1 MQNTYQISPS
11 ILNADFT
18 RLGDA
23 IKAVE
28 NGGAGMIHL
37 DVMDG
42 NFVPNISFGPCV
54 VESVRKATSL
64 PLDCHLMIDQPEK
77 YITDFINAGA
87 DSVTIQVESTL
98 HLDRCLQLIRE
109 QGKKTAVTLN
119 PATPISSLETILDTV
134 DMVLIMS
141 VNPGFGGQALIPYTL
156 DKVRQL
162 RSLKPDLQIQIDGGI
177 KLDNIIQAKEAGA
190 NNFVVGSAIFG
201 TANPEQTCR
210 DFVAAVQ

>member
-1 MQNTYQISPS
+1 MLNTYQIAPS

-23 IKAVE
+23 LKAVE

-119 PATPISSLETILDTV
+119 PATPISSLETVLDSV

-162 RSLKPDLQIQIDGGI
+162 RSLKPDLNIQIDGGI
-177 KLDNIIQAKEAGA
+177 KLDNIAQAKEAGA